1 MMWNWLRIAGRNA
14 CVPVGVLLLALGASA
29 QDVLTVTETGG
40 QVVVV
45 SYEWAADSSGNAT
58 GRTSVMVPGIVFSA
72 VTTPGAGVDAPTDN
86 YDVIVKQVF
95 TAVGGGVNVIAADVA
110 GGNLVNRDSAT
121 PEVVNF
127 WPSTVVPF
135 SGYVQIDIS
144 NAGNANTG
152 RVEIAIARHL
162 ALQTSDLMLVGGSAG
177 QVLQYEAPGLVK
189 FVTISGDGTLADGG
203 ALTVSGGGGGGSGTV
218 TSVAISGSDGLEI
231 DSGSP
236 ITTTGTIAMGV
247 NAASLWS
254 HLLGASVVTAVGA
267 DKLLIG
273 DASNSFGLRAV
284 LVSDFALQTDLHA
297 AVTLAGSYDYL
308 TLSGQ
313 QITLGQIDL
322 ATDATGNLAVARLN
336 SGTGASANT
345 FWQGDGTWS
354 AVNISTADVTGTL
367 PAASVG
373 AGLTVAQGGTGVA
386 TLGDA
391 GVVIGNGTGAVNVTT
406 AGTSLQA
413 LISNGAGVDPTF
425 QSIVDSMVSNTLTS
439 SLFVGSGSTTNAI
452 DLATA
457 EAAGT
462 LTVAKG
468 GTGVAT
474 LGDAGVLIGNA
485 TGVVQVTS
493 AGTAGQ
499 VLTSNGAAVDPTF
512 QAVSVTATTTNTFT
526 NKRIT
531 KRDGNTPSS
540 ATPTINTD
548 NVDMY
553 RLTAQAVDI
562 TSFTTNLTGT
572 PVVGD
577 VLDIWVTGTAARAI
591 TWGASFTSGPATL
604 PTTTV
609 TTKTLFT
616 RFQYDGS
623 IWVCMATGSKS

>member
-1 MMWNWLRIAGRNA
+1 
-14 CVPVGVLLLALGASA
+14 
-29 QDVLTVTETGG
+29 
-40 QVVVV
+40 
-45 SYEWAADSSGNAT
+45 
-58 GRTSVMVPGIVFSA
+58 
-72 VTTPGAGVDAPTDN
+72 
-86 YDVIVKQVF
+86 
-95 TAVGGGVNVIAADVA
+95 
-110 GGNLVNRDSAT
+110 
-121 PEVVNF
+121 
-127 WPSTVVPF
+127 
-135 SGYVQIDIS
+135 
-144 NAGNANTG
+144 
-152 RVEIAIARHL
+152 
-162 ALQTSDLMLVGGSAG
+162 
-177 QVLQYEAPGLVK
+177 
-189 FVTISGDGTLADGG
+189 
-203 ALTVSGGGGGGSGTV
+203 
-218 TSVAISGSDGLEI
+218 
-231 DSGSP
+231 
-236 ITTTGTIAMGV
+236 
-247 NAASLWS
+247 
-254 HLLGASVVTAVGA
+254 
-267 DKLLIG
+267 
-273 DASNSFGLRAV
+273 
-284 LVSDFALQTDLHA
+284 
-297 AVTLAGSYDYL
+297 
-308 TLSGQ
+308 
-313 QITLGQIDL
+313 
-322 ATDATGNLAVARLN
+322 
-336 SGTGASANT
+336 
-345 FWQGDGTWS
+345 
-354 AVNISTADVTGTL
+354 VNISTADVTGTL

>member
-1 MMWNWLRIAGRNA
+1 
-14 CVPVGVLLLALGASA
+14 
-29 QDVLTVTETGG
+29 
-40 QVVVV
+40 
-45 SYEWAADSSGNAT
+45 
-58 GRTSVMVPGIVFSA
+58 
-72 VTTPGAGVDAPTDN
+72 
-86 YDVIVKQVF
+86 
-95 TAVGGGVNVIAADVA
+95 
-110 GGNLVNRDSAT
+110 
-121 PEVVNF
+121 
-127 WPSTVVPF
+127 
-135 SGYVQIDIS
+135 
-144 NAGNANTG
+144 
-152 RVEIAIARHL
+152 
-162 ALQTSDLMLVGGSAG
+162 
-177 QVLQYEAPGLVK
+177 
-189 FVTISGDGTLADGG
+189 
-203 ALTVSGGGGGGSGTV
+203 
-218 TSVAISGSDGLEI
+218 
-231 DSGSP
+231 
-236 ITTTGTIAMGV
+236 MGV